1 MCSER
6 TQVAPVFDITHVHLF
21 IYLFVLLIFHSNA
34 NTHYIHACCNINK
47 CHVFPTQCGC
57 VCVHLYT
64 YHCLTLILLTWRI
77 GWASNNANRWKMG
90 LNWAFKGL
98 IWLPQSTS
106 VIIRSSINCL
116 IFIMDMNY
124 VVHEVGTEFLY
135 II

>member
-1 MCSER
+1 MCAER

-21 IYLFVLLIFHSNA
+21 IYLCCLFSIQMLILIIYMPAVTLTNAMFSPHS
-34 NTHYIHACCNINK
+34 
-47 CHVFPTQCGC
+47 VG

-64 YHCLTLILLTWRI
+64 YHCLTLILLMWRI

-90 LNWAFKGL
+90 LNSAFKGL

-116 IFIMDMNY
+116 IFIMDVNY
-124 VVHEVGTEFLY
+124 VVREVGTEFLY